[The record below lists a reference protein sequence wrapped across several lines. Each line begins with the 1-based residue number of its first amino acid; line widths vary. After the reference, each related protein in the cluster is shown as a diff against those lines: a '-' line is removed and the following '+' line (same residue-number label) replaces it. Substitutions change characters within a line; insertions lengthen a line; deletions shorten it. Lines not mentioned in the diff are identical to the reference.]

1 MFEVFV
7 PRLTR
12 LTIVVGVLLLSA
24 CSMFGGD
31 VSEPLDDLREQV
43 QSTVHDSER
52 ADAMLASLD
61 QLDQL
66 LIESAKQVAEVA
78 RQERILFTNYD
89 STPQDFQAIL
99 TEASRE
105 RQELQKAMLDAHLEF
120 KARATPEEWAL
131 ILPVHASAISMRIE
145 SLVIAAKAE
154 RGQ

>member
-1 MFEVFV
+1 MFEAII

-12 LTIVVGVLLLSA
+12 PTIVLAVLSLSA
-24 CSMFGGD
+24 CSMFGD
-31 VSEPLDDLREQV
+31 DASEPLDDLREQV
-43 QSTVHDSER
+43 RSTVHDSER

-89 STPQDFQAIL
+89 STPQDFQAIFS
-99 TEASRE
+99 EASRE
-105 RQELQKAMLDAHLEF
+105 RQKLQQAMLDVHLEF

-145 SLVIAAKAE
+145 SLVIAAKSE
-154 RGQ
+154 RG

>member
-1 MFEVFV
+1 MFEAII

-12 LTIVVGVLLLSA
+12 PTIVLAVLSLSA
-24 CSMFGGD
+24 CSMFGD
-31 VSEPLDDLREQV
+31 DASEPLDDLREQV
-43 QSTVHDSER
+43 RSTVHDSER

-105 RQELQKAMLDAHLEF
+105 RQELQKAMLDIHLEF
-120 KARATPEEWAL
+120 KAKATPEEWTS
-131 ILPVHASAISMRIE
+131 ILPVHASAISARIE
-145 SLVIAAKAE
+145 SLVIAAKAD
-154 RGQ
+154 RG